1 MKTDHQLNL
10 KNDMKKNV
18 TTISIVLLSILM
30 AAVGCKKDNTNNNDK
45 AIGDS
50 YQGGKVAYI
59 LQPGDPGYDTHVQ
72 HGLIAA
78 PADQSSGI
86 QWYNGTF
93 TTTGATAQALGTGN
107 ANTNLIV
114 TNQGSG
120 SYAAKLCADLVL
132 DGYSDW
138 YLPSWDELKKIYP
151 NKDAVGSF
159 STSSTSFYWTSSEVV
174 ALTPPNSGVFWMS
187 FFNGNSG
194 QVNKNDN
201 TLFVRAIRNF

>member
-1 MKTDHQLNL
+1 
-10 KNDMKKNV
+10 MKKM
-18 TTISIVLLSILM
+18 ILLSAI
-30 AAVGCKKDNTNNNDK
+30 VSFFVSCKKDNDNNNTNK

-59 LQPGDPGYDTHVQ
+59 LQAGDPGYDAAVQ

-78 PADQSSGI
+78 PTDQSTGI

-107 ANTNLIV
+107 ANTNTIV
-114 TNQGSG
+114 ISQGAG
-120 SYAAKLCADLVL
+120 SYAAKLSSDLVI

-138 YLPSWDELKKIYP
+138 YLPSWDELKKLYL
-151 NKDAVGSF
+151 NKAAIGGF
-159 STSSTSFYWTSSEVV
+159 STGPVPASLYWSSSEVV
-174 ALTPPNSGVFWMS
+174 ALTPPNNGVFWVS
-187 FFNGNSG
+187 FFDGGSG

-201 TLFVRAIRNF
+201 TLSVRAVRSF

>member
-1 MKTDHQLNL
+1 MKSTMLCL
-10 KNDMKKNV
+10 F
-18 TTISIVLLSILM
+18 IFAVLFS
-30 AAVGCKKDNTNNNDK
+30 CKKDNNSNAGTTK

-59 LQPGDPGYDTHVQ
+59 LLPGDPGYDANVQ

-78 PADQSSGI
+78 PADQSTGI

-93 TTTGATAQALGTGN
+93 TTTGATAQALGSG
-107 ANTNLIV
+107 NTNTNIIV
-114 TNQGSG
+114 ANQGSG

-138 YLPSWDELKKIYP
+138 YLPSWDDLKKIYP
-151 NKDAVGSF
+151 NNTAVGGF
-159 STSSTSFYWTSSEVV
+159 SINATSFYWTSSEVV
-174 ALTPPNSGVFWMS
+174 ALTPPNSGVFWVS

-201 TLFVRAIRNF
+201 TLFVRAVRSF

>member
-1 MKTDHQLNL
+1 
-10 KNDMKKNV
+10 MKKYV
-18 TTISIVLLSILM
+18 TAIPVLMLTGILLM
-30 AAVGCKKDNTNNNDK
+30 IAASCKKDNNNTTIIK

-59 LQPGDPGYDTHVQ
+59 LQSGDPGYDASVQ

-78 PADQSSGI
+78 PTDQSTGI

-114 TNQGSG
+114 ANQGAG

-132 DGYSDW
+132 NGYSDW

-151 NKDAVGSF
+151 NQVAIGGF
-159 STSSTSFYWTSSEVV
+159 STSSTNFYWTSSEVV
-174 ALTPPNSGVFWMS
+174 ALTLPNSGVFWVS

-201 TLFVRAIRNF
+201 TLFVRAVRSF